1 LESSSHQRAQ
11 FSVDGWAYESHR
23 IGGVAEEPSESETS
37 KPIFFD
43 QSGRRWR
50 RIVVGL
56 AIVLVLAIGSASWI
70 LPQAL
75 QQTWGQPLNQ
85 HLGYPD
91 EFFAA
96 GNPEAI
102 PVVGIMNKNAFVRM
116 TLVRRENDR
125 TVLVDPFNDKELR
138 VLTPQEARKV
148 GDSPYAME
156 RFGQPR
162 DGQLILTFDDGPDST
177 FTPQILDVLAEEK
190 VPATFFNTGR
200 SIVENPDVFRRA
212 VDEGHMVGNHTMT
225 HISDWEDPGLRHREE
240 LIGTDR
246 TMRSVAAYGSRLFRF
261 PEGNPELK
269 PLALLHAQQLGYL
282 HVNTNLDT
290 WDWKYGPDET
300 VPVPELDGQGH
311 IAVMHAGGTDRT
323 ATVAMLKKFIN
334 QAKEQGYTFT
344 TLEPLLPAEY
354 VPETDAEPVL
364 ADDATA
370 VALSTATVVPGV
382 INGWLFWFWTGSL
395 VLLSALAVV
404 LALYGHRRRKG
415 RTWRAVPDHELPLVS
430 VILPVFNE
438 EPVVERTLG
447 ALRSSDYPALEVIAV
462 DDGSTDRTLEILRAY
477 ADTWPQLRVLT
488 QSNGGKSIAS
498 NQGILHAAGE
508 IIITIDGDTLFESST
523 IRMLARHFYD
533 HDGSRQVGAVAG
545 QVKVGN
551 RRNILT
557 LWQSLE
563 YMCGICINRMAAG
576 VAGAIAVAPGACT
589 AWRREALQKAGG
601 YSHDTLAE
609 DMDLTLSI
617 HRQGYAV
624 VQENEAV
631 AWTEAP
637 MTIRPLTKQR
647 VRWTYGN
654 LQALRKHSDMILN
667 PKYGALGMAALPYN
681 LISFVIHL
689 VFLPLVLILIL
700 ISLLSGQWE
709 HFALIVFIGA
719 AVQAIFCLIAM
730 YMVKESPLHLLMVPI
745 YRFIFEP
752 LRAYVIY
759 ASLIQVLKGRVVG
772 WYKPDR
778 TNSVIDIDSVDAM
791 GAVPVGQR
799 AQQS

>member
-1 LESSSHQRAQ
+1 MANPPNHHTLLSS
-11 FSVDGWAYESHR
+11 DGWAYESHR
-23 IGGVAEEPSESETS
+23 INGASRKNPENDVAP
-37 KPIFFD
+37 PVFFD
-43 QSGRRWR
+43 KSGRRWH
-50 RIVVGL
+50 RILIGL
-56 AIVLVLAIGSASWI
+56 AIVLVMALGSAAWI

-85 HLGYPD
+85 HLGYPE

-102 PVVGIMNKNAFVRM
+102 PVVGNLSQNAFVRM
-116 TLVRRENDR
+116 TLVEREAGR
-125 TVLVDPFNDKELR
+125 TVLVDPFTDEELR
-138 VLTPQEARKV
+138 ELTPQEARKV

-156 RFGQPR
+156 RFGEPGP
-162 DGQLILTFDDGPDST
+162 GQLILTFDDGPDST
-177 FTPQILDVLAEEK
+177 FTPQILDVLAQEQ

-200 SIVENPDVFRRA
+200 SIVEHPEVFRRT
-212 VDEGHMVGNHTMT
+212 VEEGHMVGNHTMT
-225 HISDWEDPGLRHREE
+225 HMIGWEDPGLRHREE

-246 TMRSVAAYGSRLFRF
+246 TMRSVASYGSRLFRF

-282 HVNTNLDT
+282 HVNMDLDT

-300 VPVPELDGQGH
+300 VPLPELDGQGH
-311 IAVMHAGGTDRT
+311 VVVMHAGGTDRT
-323 ATVAMLKKFIN
+323 ATVSMLKKFIER
-334 QAKEQGYTFT
+334 AKDQGYQFT

-354 VPETDAEPVL
+354 VPDPDAEPLL

-370 VALSTATVVPGV
+370 AALSTATVLPGV
-382 INGWLFWFWTGSL
+382 ISGWLFWFWTGSL
-395 VLLSALAVV
+395 VLLSVLSVV
-404 LALYGHRRRKG
+404 LALHGHRRRK
-415 RTWRAVPDHELPLVS
+415 RRQWRALPDHELPLVS
-430 VILPVFNE
+430 VVLPVFNE
-438 EPVVERTLG
+438 EPVVERTLN

-462 DDGSTDRTLEILRAY
+462 DDGSTDRTLAILQAY
-477 ADTWPQLRVLT
+477 ADTWPQLRVHT
-488 QSNGGKSIAS
+488 QSNGGKSVAS
-498 NQGILHAAGE
+498 NRGILHATGE

-551 RRNILT
+551 RRNVLT

-576 VAGAIAVAPGACT
+576 VAGAISVAPGACT
-589 AWRREALQKAGG
+589 AWRREALESAGG

-637 MTIRPLTKQR
+637 MALRALTKQR

-654 LQALRKHSDMILN
+654 LQALRKHSSMIFN
-667 PKYGALGMAALPYN
+667 PRYGALGMAALPYN
-681 LISFVIHL
+681 LVSFVIHL
-689 VFLPLVLILIL
+689 VFLPLVMVLILL
-700 ISLLSGQWE
+700 SLVSGDWE
-709 HFALIVFIGA
+709 HFAFIVLIGA
-719 AVQAIFCLIAM
+719 VVQAIFCLIAM
-730 YMVKESPLHLLMVPI
+730 YMVKESPMHLLVVPI

-799 AQQS
+799 AKQG